1 MKKHASLILVGLLA
15 VSMFA
20 LVACDDEPTQ
30 EEANKEFCDDMGEFV
45 ASLRVIEDLN
55 SDSTIEEVEGA
66 RERTRTAYSNLLE
79 SAVGVVEVQIDD
91 LQDAYDELL
100 AAVDAI
106 DDEATIA
113 EALDSVD
120 DEISNVA
127 TEAGIVFNDVDCENA
142 SSDQKQSN
150 E

>member
-1 MKKHASLILVGLLA
+1 MKRATLLLFGLLA
-15 VSMFA
+15 ASMFA
-20 LVACDDEPTQ
+20 FIACDDEPTQ

-55 SDSTIEEVEGA
+55 RDSSIEDVEAA
-66 RERTRTAYSNLLE
+66 RERARTAYENILE

-100 AAVDAI
+100 AAVDSI
-106 DDEATIA
+106 DDEATIE

-120 DEISNVA
+120 DEVANVA

>member
-1 MKKHASLILVGLLA
+1 MKRATLVLFGLLTA
-15 VSMFA
+15 SMFA
-20 LVACDDEPTQ
+20 FIACDDEPTQ
-30 EEANKEFCDDMGEFV
+30 EKANEQFCDDMGEFV

-55 SDSTIEEVEGA
+55 RDSTIEEVEEA
-66 RERTRTAYSNLLE
+66 RERARTAYANILE

-91 LQDAYDELL
+91 LQDAYDDLL

-106 DDEATIA
+106 DDDATIG

-120 DEISNVA
+120 DEVANVA